1 MSERITR
8 HRLQVAADL
17 DRFINEQ
24 ALPGTGVDESAF
36 WAGVDALFHELTPKT
51 ASCSK
56 SATLCKRSWTPGIGK
71 TLARS
76 ATCPPTVAS

>member
-17 DRFINEQ
+17 DRFIKDH

-36 WAGVDALFHELTPKT
+36 WAGVDALFHDLTPKIV
-51 ASCSK
+51 SCLKNVMSFKK
-56 SATLCKRSWTPGIGK
+56 S
-71 TLARS
+71 
-76 ATCPPTVAS
+76 

>member
-36 WAGVDALFHELTPKT
+36 WAGVDALFHDLTPKNRQLLEERRMPRPDRLEQL
-51 ASCSK
+51 
-56 SATLCKRSWTPGIGK
+56 ATLGTVHLH
-71 TLARS
+71 LADH
-76 ATCPPTVAS
+76 VA